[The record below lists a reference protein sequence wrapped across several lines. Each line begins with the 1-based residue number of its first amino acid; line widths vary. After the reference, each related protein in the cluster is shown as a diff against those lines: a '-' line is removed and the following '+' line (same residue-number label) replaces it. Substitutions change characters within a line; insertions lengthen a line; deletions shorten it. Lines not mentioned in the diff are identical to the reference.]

1 MKRAGNLTYQIADTD
16 NLLLAFHKAL
26 RGKRKNSE
34 AMAFQKTL
42 EQNIARM
49 REDILSGNVQVGK
62 YEYFY
67 IEDPKLRLICAASF
81 RERVLHHAIMNVCH
95 QCFERNLIDSTYA
108 TRPDKGIYKA
118 IDRAKMAMKKYG
130 YVAKFDFRKY
140 FDSISHH
147 ILNEKLVRMFKD
159 KKLLGILSAIID
171 SYEKSEG
178 MGIPIGN
185 LTSQYFANYYLSQMD
200 HWIKEDLMA
209 PEYIRYMDDFLVF
222 ADTWTEL
229 GHYVEEIKSYAE
241 GNLKLTLKPVVKS
254 VISEGVDF
262 LGYRIYANKILLTRR
277 SKLRFVRKMRMYDWM
292 LESGEWNERD
302 YYEHITPLLAYA
314 EKGYTKGLRT
324 RCLRHEPRALTA
336 CSAVVAGTTTPRTVA
351 LPIGTTTPPTTAT
364 TTTGSALSSISL
376 V

>member
-34 AMAFQKTL
+34 AMAFQKKL

-49 REDILSGNVQVGK
+49 RDDILSGDVEVGK

-140 FDSISHH
+140 FDSISHD
-147 ILNEKLVRMFKD
+147 ILKEKLARMFKD
-159 KKLLGILSAIID
+159 KNLLGIMSAIIG
-171 SYEKSEG
+171 SYEKTEG
-178 MGIPIGN
+178 KGIPIGN

-254 VISEGVDF
+254 VTSEGVDF

-277 SKLRFVRKMRMYDWM
+277 SKQRFIRKMRMYDRM

-302 YYEHITPLLAYA
+302 YYEHITPLLSYA
-314 EKGYTKGLRT
+314 EKGYTKGLRA
-324 RCLRHEPRALTA
+324 RFLRHEPRALTA
-336 CSAVVAGTTTPRTVA
+336 CSAVVAGTTTRRTAA
-351 LPIGTTTPPTTAT
+351 LRIGTTTAPTTAT
-364 TTTGSALSSISL
+364 TTSGSVLSSISL